1 MDNFARRD
9 GADRHTGW
17 CLAGAGTLGDKNIGQ
32 NKAVGLGT
40 LTLISGTGLASN
52 YTLLDGSRTA
62 TITPASLTLT
72 TSDVVKTY
80 DGGLSV
86 ADARVAAAPIVKAG
100 SNTQLFGLD
109 SVSGGSYAFTSARAG
124 SGNRTVTVAGVTV
137 NDGNNGQNYAVTY
150 VSNTTSTI
158 DPKALTV
165 TALSQTKVYDSNTSV
180 ASSALNVGYSVSG
193 LVGSESLSGVTLA
206 YTNANVSR
214 NGGGTVL
221 SDKTIAASAAVA
233 GASTQLS
240 DYAISYV
247 NNTTSAITPKLV
259 SLSAAKV
266 YDGNTDLSGSVAV
279 KTGIVGEVLGYSN
292 AQANSAEVGAVGNYI
307 RQIILVSS
315 LTSSASNY
323 ILPILDASTAP
334 VLISMPLPSS
344 VTMSATYDR
353 LEVANAPTS
362 MPAVTGP
369 VVVASL
375 NTSGQGFVSVDPI
388 NTPSLDAGEAFEV
401 TVPVEAFRN
410 ARSDAQ
416 ITLSVNLPDGSAL
429 PTWVEYDSAA
439 AVLRGTSPGGIAQ
452 LDVEVTAVDELGNK
466 ISTIIN
472 LKFSE
477 IN

>member
-1 MDNFARRD
+1 MVGGTRTADITRATISTVSGITATNKTYDSNDTATLVTSGATFNGMFTNDVLNVATSTGVFNNARAAIGKTVSISGITLG
-9 GADRHTGW
+9 GAD
-17 CLAGAGTLGDKNIGQ
+17 AG
-32 NKAVGLGT
+32 
-40 LTLISGTGLASN
+40 N
-52 YTLLDGSRTA
+52 Y
-62 TITPASLTLT
+62 TLT
-72 TSDVVKTY
+72 TSTA
-80 DGGLSV
+80 S
-86 ADARVAAAPIVKAG
+86 
-100 SNTQLFGLD
+100 
-109 SVSGGSYAFTSARAG
+109 
-124 SGNRTVTVAGVTV
+124 
-137 NDGNNGQNYAVTY
+137 
-150 VSNTTSTI
+150 TTATI

-180 ASSALNVGYSVSG
+180 ASSALNVGYGVSG

-206 YTNANVSR
+206 YSDANVSR

-221 SDKTIAASAAVA
+221 SDKTIAVSAAQATA
-233 GASTQLS
+233 GTVLS

-266 YDGNTDLSGSVAV
+266 YDGNTGLSGSVTV
-279 KTGIVGEVLGYSN
+279 TTGIVGEVLGYSS

-307 RQIILVSS
+307 RQIVLVSS

-334 VLISMPLPSS
+334 VLISMPLLPS
-344 VTMSATYDR
+344 VTMSMTYDR
-353 LEVANAPTS
+353 LAVANAPTS
-362 MPAVTGP
+362 MLVLAGP
-369 VVVASL
+369 VMVASL
-375 NTSGQGFVSVDPI
+375 NTSGQGFISVDPI
-388 NTPSLDAGEAFEV
+388 NTPSLDAGKTFEV
-401 TVPVEAFRN
+401 AVPVEAFRN

-429 PTWVEYDSAA
+429 PTWVAYDAAA

-452 LDVEVTAVDELGNK
+452 LDVEVTAVDEMGNK